1 MGRMTG
7 VALALAVAVAV
18 GLMGCG
24 DDDDGGTT
32 VDSGVVAD
40 ASGPDAA
47 VGCVKRWRVQK
58 IGTAAVSSATVES
71 GALVLRS
78 SMSAQTDL
86 LNLLPMMTLTG
97 DFSAT
102 IRFENFVAGGMGA
115 FVQSAV
121 ADPTLGANAP
131 FATAAIGNVPLEG
144 LSAAFKNPAGVTDV
158 DATTIKSGEFQ
169 FVRTGG
175 MLTVT
180 AVALGGTPASTAS
193 QAFTIMPLQ
202 LGLQI
207 GTNSQTFDPETSIRI
222 TEIAITGG
230 GAGGPAQTDDF
241 SCDSIMR

>member
-1 MGRMTG
+1 MARMTG
-7 VALALAVAVAV
+7 VLLAATLAL
-18 GLMGCG
+18 GLTGCG

-32 VDSGVVAD
+32 VDGSVVAD
-40 ASGPDAA
+40 ASGPDAT

-71 GALVLRS
+71 GALVLKS
-78 SMSAQTDL
+78 AMSAQTDL
-86 LNLLPMMTLTG
+86 LNVLPMTTLSG

-102 IRFENFVAGGMGA
+102 IRFEGFVAGGMGA

-121 ADPTLGANAP
+121 ADPTLGASAP

-144 LSAAFKNPAGVTDV
+144 LSAAFKNPSGMTDV
-158 DATTIKSGEFQ
+158 DATTIKAGEFQ
-169 FVRTGG
+169 FVRSGG

-180 AVALGGTPASTAS
+180 AVALGGTPASMAS
-193 QAFTIMPLQ
+193 QSFTIMPLQ
-202 LGLQI
+202 LGFQI
-207 GTNSQTFDPETSIRI
+207 GTNSQTFNPETSIRI

-230 GAGGPAQTDDF
+230 GAGGAAQTDDF